1 MTSAARTVRVLFLC
15 TGNSARSQMAEA
27 ILERVGGPR
36 FQVES
41 AGTEPKGVN
50 PFTLRVLRDAGID
63 WSAATSKSV
72 TQFRDQPF
80 DFVITVCARARQA
93 CPVFPGADQSLHWD
107 LEDPA
112 EVEGSDDD
120 RAAAFRA
127 TYAQLGARIGGFVE
141 MVDSPLAASVQHD
154 DPRRPRSIK
163 PKSRT

>member
-1 MTSAARTVRVLFLC
+1 MSASRVPVRVLFLC

-27 ILERVGGPR
+27 ILEQVGGTS
-36 FQVES
+36 FEVES

-72 TQFRDQPF
+72 TQFTGRPF
-80 DFVITVCARARQA
+80 DYVVTVCDRARQA

-107 LEDPA
+107 LADPA

-120 RAAAFRA
+120 KLAAFRA
-127 TYAQLGARIGGFVE
+127 TYADLRDRIAGFV
-141 MVDSPLAASVQHD
+141 
-154 DPRRPRSIK
+154 
-163 PKSRT
+163 RTATAERVAR

>member
-1 MTSAARTVRVLFLC
+1 MPVRVLFLC

-27 ILERVGGPR
+27 ILEQVGGPR
-36 FQVES
+36 FQVAS

-50 PFTLRVLRDAGID
+50 PLTLQILRDAGID
-63 WSAATSKSV
+63 WSVATSKSV

-80 DFVITVCARARQA
+80 DYVITVCDRARQA

-127 TYAQLGARIGGFVE
+127 IYVELRRRIGGFVE
-141 MVDSPLAASVQHD
+141 MVDSALAASVQHEA
-154 DPRRPRSIK
+154 RRQPRSLK